1 MAKKSVSRKS
11 GSKKNHDADVFVE
24 GRKLGGLGAVI
35 PEMLSGLGAMG
46 AADVVPPIVGGSGAV
61 LSTVA
66 ATKWGGK
73 ISPKIPEMAPL
84 AGAVGG
90 ALVSLPLLWWKDSSA
105 ALQGMLTSAL
115 VGLALWAV
123 PRIQQYALS
132 GVVVRPY
139 GQRMGAFTAQPIR
152 GVLPQVTDSGS
163 TPYAVQKQM
172 DPAVFGQV
180 P

>member
-1 MAKKSVSRKS
+1 MAKKRVSRKS
-11 GSKKNHDADVFVE
+11 GSKKNHDSDAFVK
-24 GRKLGGLGAVI
+24 GRKMGSLGAVI

-46 AADVVPPIVGGSGAV
+46 AADVVPPVVGGSGAV

-90 ALVSLPLLWWKDSSA
+90 ALLSLPLLWWKDSQA
-105 ALQGMLTSAL
+105 AIQGMLTSGL

-123 PRIQQYALS
+123 PRIQQQMLK

-139 GQRMGAFTAQPIR
+139 GQRMGLFEAQPVR
-152 GVLPQVTDSGS
+152 GVLPQVTDSGA
-163 TPYAVQKQM
+163 TPYGVQQQL